1 MHCGISAALA
11 HQFLKHPVHH
21 KKLGTLA
28 PMVEAA
34 TAAHEKMLAL
44 EKELA
49 RAEAAMVAA
58 KKKVHESHM
67 AMVDARIAAIR
78 NSAPGEYD
86 LDDDEPLPGD
96 YVPGGGSSRLH

>member
-1 MHCGISAALA
+1 
-11 HQFLKHPVHH
+11 
-21 KKLGTLA
+21 
-28 PMVEAA
+28 MVEAA

-86 LDDDEPLPGD
+86 MDDEPLPGD

>member
-1 MHCGISAALA
+1 
-11 HQFLKHPVHH
+11 
-21 KKLGTLA
+21 
-28 PMVEAA
+28 
-34 TAAHEKMLAL
+34 
-44 EKELA
+44 
-49 RAEAAMVAA
+49 MVAA

-86 LDDDEPLPGD
+86 MDDDEPLPGD

>member
-1 MHCGISAALA
+1 
-11 HQFLKHPVHH
+11 
-21 KKLGTLA
+21 
-28 PMVEAA
+28 MVEHGSDTSKLHWAA
-34 TAAHEKMLAL
+34 RGAWCVCGRGCQEISDA
-44 EKELA
+44 A

-58 KKKVHESHM
+58 KKVHESHM

-86 LDDDEPLPGD
+86 LDDDEEPLPGE